1 MNIKFGMDNFY
12 VRYLKRFINHEL
24 DMPTSLLGKFD
35 KNDLKQ
41 VIKYLNLPNVK
52 TMFQVQKEIK
62 TKFSQLYS
70 LFTMQ
75 MKDDVITYTSKNI
88 DSQTS
93 QFIKDNIESIKDY
106 CESVG
111 WLVADY
117 SDWIDISKDINN
129 DGSVDT
135 LDREILT
142 NIILNGRIYD
152 EDIMLRADLNL
163 DGFIT
168 DDDLSLLD
176 KYMNTGKLYL
186 SIKKSNR
193 KNYFPNKDMLVF
205 INQFDGTFLQNYA
218 IRDGRSDTI
227 DDVVHINND
236 GVFKVGLYECQPGQ
250 QITIAHN
257 NSQPVRLVI
266 GSSPATLKS
275 NLTNESFMLKNVID
289 VTLKS
294 GDSIQYTCAS
304 KDGIGGIDAH
314 YVCIQCPSNYSG
326 IDGSKTKTLQLDTG
340 DINFDGKIDMEDY
353 HLLASYTATG
363 PGTEKYHWNPTP
375 KQLAVMNC
383 RKDETDPNITVR
395 DAEYLYRFIN
405 NDPAIPSLGFSY
417 FDITESTDYELGPN
431 VENLLIIDGHYDNDV
446 NIPFMDFVTND
457 WVIHEKFFNYL
468 FGMAIHQ
475 YSNGD
480 NITYLQQLLKEYYPE
495 YVYQNNFFYPTRYDT
510 NMRNIV
516 KSYQKQKISY
526 TTGDLNKDNHLSEA
540 DLILLRDYIDD
551 SADYT
556 LVQKYIA
563 DPEKYPLSDDEIAR
577 LDRDGDGIL
586 TKADLDIFDAT
597 LAKKYSD
604 LLRSRADIND
614 DGFVDEKDYVA
625 LQTILTDG
633 SYTYYDEKTGAMRT
647 IDLKRY
653 DIPFILGYCDV
664 QTEAKLEDEFNS
676 FGYISEVSK

>member
-41 VIKYLNLPNVK
+41 IIKYLNLPNVK

-62 TKFSQLYS
+62 TKFTQLYS

-88 DSQTS
+88 DSTTS
-93 QFIKDNIESIKDY
+93 QFIKDNIENIKDY

-111 WLVADY
+111 WLVSDY

-152 EDIMLRADLNL
+152 PDTMSRADLNL
-163 DGFIT
+163 DGYVT
-168 DDDLSLLD
+168 DEDLSLLD

-186 SIKKSNR
+186 SIKKSSR

-227 DDVVHINND
+227 DDVVHPNND
-236 GVFKVGLYECQPGQ
+236 GIFKVGLYECQPGQ
-250 QITIAHN
+250 KITISHN

-304 KDGIGGIDAH
+304 KDGVGGIDAH

-326 IDGSKTKTLQLDTG
+326 IDGTKTKTLQLDTG

-383 RKDETDPNITVR
+383 RKDETDPGITVR

-417 FDITESTDYELGPN
+417 FDITESADYDLGPN
-431 VENLLIIDGHYDNDV
+431 VENLLIVDGHYDNDV
-446 NIPFMDFVTND
+446 NIPFMDFVTDD

-468 FGMAIHQ
+468 FGMAVHQ
-475 YSNGD
+475 YSDGD
-480 NITYLQQLLKEYYPE
+480 NITYIQQLLKEFYPE
-495 YVYQNNFFYPTRYDT
+495 YVYQNDFFYPTRYDT
-510 NMRNIV
+510 NMRNLV
-516 KSYQKQKISY
+516 KEYQKQKISY
-526 TTGDLNKDNHLSEA
+526 TVGDLNKDNHLSDA
-540 DLILLRDYIDD
+540 DLILLREYIDD

-556 LVQKYIA
+556 LVQKYLA
-563 DPEKYPLSDDEIAR
+563 DPEKYPLSPEEIAR
-577 LDRDGDGIL
+577 LDRDGDGVL

-597 LAKKYSD
+597 LTKKYSE

-614 DGFVDEKDYVA
+614 DGFVDEKDYIA
-625 LQTILTDG
+625 LQTIINDG
-633 SYTYYDEKTGAMRT
+633 SYTYYDEKTGTTRT
-647 IDLKRY
+647 IDLKKY